1 VRRRLTLQPLLAL
14 LCLSPLVLLTS
25 CGGPPVPASYVRV
38 LIESSPTNLDP
49 RVGTDAQSER
59 IDSLIFDPLVR
70 RDAKFGIGPAL
81 ATSWETPNPLTY
93 IFHLRPGVRFSNGQ
107 LLTSRDVKWSLDT
120 ILDGTVPTVKTA
132 AFKSWK
138 KVDAPDP
145 LTVVVHLKIPDTN
158 LLWNICDG
166 AFGVMPYG
174 SGRGFWRHPI
184 GSGPFLFVSAQ
195 QDKDAIVR
203 RNPLYWGTPA
213 NIDGVRFMVVP
224 DAITR
229 ALELQK
235 GTADIES
242 NALPIDLLPALA
254 KVPFLRVQ
262 DAPGTELFY
271 IIFNLRDRYL
281 KDLRVRE
288 AIAGAIDRGL
298 IIRTLYGGRSRIAD
312 SVLPPEH
319 WAWTGNVEL
328 HPYDIARANAMLD
341 AAGYRRGAGDIRFHI
356 TLKSTTDQNF
366 RMLAAV
372 FQEQL
377 AAIGI
382 ALDIRSFE
390 FATFYAE
397 ITKGA
402 FQMAPS
408 DWIGGNEAPEIF
420 YYAYDSASFPP
431 HGANRGFYY
440 SPRVDAL
447 LQDAFTNQSRSTQI
461 HDYQQVQQQVAHDLP
476 VFYLWY
482 ADTVAVVNK
491 RLSPLDQM
499 PSGNFDFLRT
509 VRIVTPQQQFH

>member
-1 VRRRLTLQPLLAL
+1 MRKRVALQSLLTL
-14 LCLSPLVLLTS
+14 LCLSPLLLLTN
-25 CGGPPVPASYVRV
+25 CGGPAIPASYVRV

-93 IFHLRPGVRFSNGQ
+93 IFHLRSGVHFSNGQ
-107 LLTSRDVKWSLDT
+107 PLTARDVKWSLDT

-138 KVDAPDP
+138 SVDAPDP
-145 LTVVVHLKIPDTN
+145 LTIIVHLKTPDTN
-158 LLWNICDG
+158 LLWNVCDG

-174 SGRGFWRHPI
+174 SGRGFWRHPL

-195 QDKDAIVR
+195 QDKDVIVR

-213 NIDGVRFMVVP
+213 NIAGVRFMVVP

-235 GTADIES
+235 GAADIES
-242 NALPIDLLPALA
+242 NALPLDLLPALT

-271 IIFNLRDRYL
+271 IIFNLRDHYL
-281 KDLRVRE
+281 RDLRVRE
-288 AIAGAIDRGL
+288 AIAGAIDRQL
-298 IIRTLYGGRSRIAD
+298 IIRTLYDGRSRIAD

-319 WAWTGNVEL
+319 WAWTGDVEH
-328 HPYDIARANAMLD
+328 HPYDIAKANALLD
-341 AAGYRRGAGDIRFHI
+341 AAGYRRGPDGIRFHI

-372 FQEQL
+372 LQEQL

-440 SPRVDAL
+440 SARVDTL
-447 LQDAFTNQSRSTQI
+447 LHDAFTNQNRSVQI
-461 HDYQQVQQQVAHDLP
+461 HDYHLVQQQVAHDLP
-476 VFYLWY
+476 VLYLWY

-491 RLSPLDQM
+491 RLSPLEQM

-509 VRIVTPQQQFH
+509 MRILTPQQQ